1 MEIKDI
7 FLAYEVKSDAR
18 KAVEEK
24 ASQLR
29 REAARLDERASKKRE
44 LAQKI
49 LNEADPAPYWID
61 DIAVPLAEELA
72 RRKGLQAKILGPMG
86 LACRTVLVLVSDPDV
101 IPSKQEHYR
110 LTIQPSHKNGKFCLA
125 YETGEETDRYEARTV
140 GAMSGL
146 NFVTAP
152 LPDSV
157 DEIEKLLKKVPALS

>member
-49 LNEADPAPYWID
+49 LNEADPAPNWID
-61 DIAVPLAEELA
+61 DIAAPLAEELA
-72 RRKGLQAKILGPMG
+72 RRKGLQAEILGPMG
-86 LACRTVLVLVSDPDV
+86 LACRTLVLVSDPDV

-110 LTIQPSHKNGKFCLA
+110 LTIRPSYKNGKFCLA

>member
-44 LAQKI
+44 LAQKT

-110 LTIQPSHKNGKFCLA
+110 LTIQPNYKNGKFCLA

-157 DEIEKLLKKVPALS
+157 DEIEKLLKKVPALL

>member
-24 ASQLR
+24 VSQLR

-157 DEIEKLLKKVPALS
+157 DEIEKLLKKVPALL